1 MALRWKRSFTNARS
15 QGDVDVQSPHGHGG
29 AIIARLSIS
38 INANIWTPEQGVGDA
53 RHAMLFLNGLRRQM

>member
-1 MALRWKRSFTNARS
+1 
-15 QGDVDVQSPHGHGG
+15 VQSPHGHGG